1 LKRRRAG
8 TLTALCLVGAAAAGA
23 VAACQTVDL
32 GTPPADLNAC
42 RPSQL
47 FFVSDIWPNVLS
59 KDYSGRHCYDS
70 SCHDAGIGR
79 PLTLVPIPG
88 FMPDAGTVP
97 VPLTGVWATNYA
109 SASEQMN
116 CSNASASQLF
126 LLPTNTLT
134 HGGQQL
140 FAPVSDEARTVLKW
154 PSVHP

>member
-1 LKRRRAG
+1 MGSVFSVLLLA
-8 TLTALCLVGAAAAGA
+8 
-23 VAACQTVDL
+23 AACQTVDL
-32 GTPPADLNAC
+32 GTPPADINAC

-59 KDYSGRHCYDS
+59 QDYSGKHCYDS
-70 SCHDAGIGR
+70 ACHDAGTQR
-79 PLTLVPIPG
+79 PLTLKPPSPG
-88 FMPDAGTVP
+88 DSSA
-97 VPLTGVWATNYA
+97 VPLTGVWAANYI

-116 CSNASASQLF
+116 CSTASASSLY

-140 FAPVSDEARTVLKW
+140 FAPVSDQARTILKW